1 MLAEACAPRA
11 RRQEDGMSIKKIVLW
26 LVVIFLLYAILT
38 SPTDA
43 AAIFSSAWD
52 VVVTVVTNLA
62 SFFDS
67 LLRG

>member
-1 MLAEACAPRA
+1 
-11 RRQEDGMSIKKIVLW
+11 MSIKKIVLW